1 MCWGEEGK
9 KTKTEVPTLDFLI
22 AYFPDRCDTGTHETG
37 SISEKV
43 AASRCA
49 KNAGSRRRIHGIRV
63 I

>member
-1 MCWGEEGK
+1 MPGERKEK

-22 AYFPDRCDTGTHETG
+22 AYFPDRCDTGTHETR

-49 KNAGSRRRIHGIRV
+49 KNAGSRGGYTESA
-63 I
+63 